1 MKIKIKKLLLSMML
15 LLMGIHFQSTVFAH
29 SEHNKNV
36 NVIKMTD
43 IVITI
48 QHYATVEDKKN
59 LQAILDSNSSTAHE
73 KIIATAIINIKHQAT
88 SEDKQKLQA
97 IIDSTAPTSTISNLA
112 TVVSQFSHK
121 ISAEGKRKLKQ

>member
-1 MKIKIKKLLLSMML
+1 MMV
-15 LLMGIHFQSTVFAH
+15 LLMGMHFQSNVFAY
-29 SEHNKNV
+29 SEHNKDT
-36 NVIKMTD
+36 NVIKMAD

-59 LQAILDSNSSTAHE
+59 LQAIVDSNSSTAHE
-73 KIIATAIINIKHQAT
+73 KIISTAIINIKHQAT

-97 IIDSTAPTSTISNLA
+97 IIDSTAPISTIRNLA

>member
-1 MKIKIKKLLLSMML
+1 MV
-15 LLMGIHFQSTVFAH
+15 LLMGIYFQSIVFAY
-29 SEHNKNV
+29 SEHNKNT

-59 LQAILDSNSSTAHE
+59 LQAIVDSNSSTAHE

-97 IIDSTAPTSTISNLA
+97 IIDTAPTSTISNLA